1 LIKGQGRIRYRVN
14 AAVPVR
20 RDRLYILIHAMI
32 DSNEPSTEQKKQ
44 ELHVARLK
52 HVIHQH
58 RPSTQE

>member
-1 LIKGQGRIRYRVN
+1 MRIDRAITYSVQNRVATVMRDASCVN
-14 AAVPVR
+14 AAV

-52 HVIHQH
+52 HV
-58 RPSTQE
+58 